1 MKKIIILLMFF
12 CFFICA
18 VFAEKITTVIIKGD
32 IIDNLCASSSKPEKL
47 AEFLKTHTKE
57 CALQP
62 QCIASGYS
70 IFSEGKLMKFDKI
83 SCIDIEA
90 FLRLPTSKLQV
101 VVECEKTNDLLRLV
115 YIENQK

>member
-1 MKKIIILLMFF
+1 MKKTIVLLMFF
-12 CFFICA
+12 CFVASA

-32 IIDNLCASSSKPEKL
+32 IIDNLCASSLKPEKL
-47 AEFLKTHTKE
+47 VEFLKTHTKQ

-62 QCIASGYS
+62 QCVASGFS
-70 IFSEGKLMKFDKI
+70 ISSEGKLMKFDKI
-83 SCIDIEA
+83 SCMDIEE
-90 FLRLPTSKLQV
+90 FLKLPTSKLQV